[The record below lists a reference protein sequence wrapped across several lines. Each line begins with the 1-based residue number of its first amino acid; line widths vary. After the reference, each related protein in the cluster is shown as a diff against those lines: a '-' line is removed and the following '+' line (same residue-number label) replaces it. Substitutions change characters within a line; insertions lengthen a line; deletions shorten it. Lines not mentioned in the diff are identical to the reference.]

1 MLYRFLRKR
10 ISEFKLKEDNTMRIN
25 GFSGTNTQTGTM
37 VFDWK
42 DSSDKT
48 FKTLESLEIGY
59 ITDRTNPILLDFDLM
74 TLNPINDVQVKVIE
88 DMNLGVVFAGER
100 LSTKNSQNN
109 GHPAKIEIKGKNKKR
124 VVIKIPKIAK
134 ITNEKKD
141 SLDVSLS
148 FRENNSQVLIK
159 EFNKDK
165 GNESNNGMVSLKD
178 ILIQLYK
185 SNNRDPIAL
194 EEKGKESAMA
204 QIPMLE
210 KHMWMLSLT
219 AHITPLLGLLGTV
232 TGMIKAFQAVSI
244 HGTGDASV
252 LAKGI
257 SEALFTTA
265 GGLFVAIPATI
276 FYNYFNKKIDEKIND
291 MEKTSTELINYF
303 RR

>member
-1 MLYRFLRKR
+1 MKKWIVLFFIIIYTISFSKVYRADFIKINKTEDLIIGKTTRIDFEMDIIIPREDFEEKDFFYFSNGMGNQFLK
-10 ISEFKLKEDNTMRIN
+10 IINIDFKSFQYKKVGNKIYFKDNLKEKIVKELDLK
-25 GFSGTNTQTGTM
+25 FSGTM

-165 GNESNNGMVSLKD
+165 GNESNNGRVSLKD
-178 ILIQLYK
+178 ILI
-185 SNNRDPIAL
+185 D
-194 EEKGKESAMA
+194 GES
-204 QIPMLE
+204 E
-210 KHMWMLSLT
+210 
-219 AHITPLLGLLGTV
+219 
-232 TGMIKAFQAVSI
+232 
-244 HGTGDASV
+244 
-252 LAKGI
+252 
-257 SEALFTTA
+257 
-265 GGLFVAIPATI
+265 
-276 FYNYFNKKIDEKIND
+276 
-291 MEKTSTELINYF
+291 TSTKNKGTYEGNFIVRVEYEQ
-303 RR
+303 

>member
-1 MLYRFLRKR
+1 MKKWIVLFFIIIYTISFSKVYRADFIKINKTEDLIIGKTTRIDFEMDIIIPREDFEEKDFFYFSNGMGNQFLK
-10 ISEFKLKEDNTMRIN
+10 IINIDFKSFQYKKVGNKIYFKDNLKEKIVKELDLK
-25 GFSGTNTQTGTM
+25 FSGTM

-178 ILIQLYK
+178 ILI
-185 SNNRDPIAL
+185 D
-194 EEKGKESAMA
+194 GES
-204 QIPMLE
+204 E
-210 KHMWMLSLT
+210 
-219 AHITPLLGLLGTV
+219 
-232 TGMIKAFQAVSI
+232 
-244 HGTGDASV
+244 
-252 LAKGI
+252 
-257 SEALFTTA
+257 
-265 GGLFVAIPATI
+265 
-276 FYNYFNKKIDEKIND
+276 
-291 MEKTSTELINYF
+291 TSTKNKGTYEGNFIVRVEYEQ
-303 RR
+303 

>member
-1 MLYRFLRKR
+1 MKKWIVLFFIIIYTISFSKVYRADFIKINKTEDLIIGKTTRIDFEMDIIIPREDFEEKDFFYFSNGMGNQFLK
-10 ISEFKLKEDNTMRIN
+10 IINIDFKSFQYKKVGNKIYFKDNLKEKIVKELDLK
-25 GFSGTNTQTGTM
+25 FSGTM

-134 ITNEKKD
+134 ITNEKKE

-178 ILIQLYK
+178 ILI
-185 SNNRDPIAL
+185 D
-194 EEKGKESAMA
+194 GES
-204 QIPMLE
+204 E
-210 KHMWMLSLT
+210 
-219 AHITPLLGLLGTV
+219 
-232 TGMIKAFQAVSI
+232 
-244 HGTGDASV
+244 
-252 LAKGI
+252 
-257 SEALFTTA
+257 
-265 GGLFVAIPATI
+265 
-276 FYNYFNKKIDEKIND
+276 
-291 MEKTSTELINYF
+291 TSTKNKGTYEGNFIVRVEYEQ
-303 RR
+303 

>member
-1 MLYRFLRKR
+1 MKKWIVLFFIIIYTISFSKVYRADFIKINKTEDLIIGKTTRIDFEMDIIIPREDFEEKDFFYFSNGMGNQFLK
-10 ISEFKLKEDNTMRIN
+10 IINIDFKSFQYKKVGNKIYFKDNLKEKIVKELDLK
-25 GFSGTNTQTGTM
+25 FSGTM

-48 FKTLESLEIGY
+48 FKTLERLEIGY

-178 ILIQLYK
+178 ILI
-185 SNNRDPIAL
+185 D
-194 EEKGKESAMA
+194 GES
-204 QIPMLE
+204 E
-210 KHMWMLSLT
+210 
-219 AHITPLLGLLGTV
+219 
-232 TGMIKAFQAVSI
+232 
-244 HGTGDASV
+244 
-252 LAKGI
+252 
-257 SEALFTTA
+257 
-265 GGLFVAIPATI
+265 
-276 FYNYFNKKIDEKIND
+276 
-291 MEKTSTELINYF
+291 TSTKNKGTYEGNFIVRVEYEQ
-303 RR
+303 

>member
-1 MLYRFLRKR
+1 MKKWIVLFFIIIYTISFSKVYRADFIKINKTEDLIIGKTTRIDFEMDIIIPREDFEEKDFFYFSNGMGNQFLK
-10 ISEFKLKEDNTMRIN
+10 IINIDFKSFQYKKVGNKIYFKDNLKEKIVKELDLK
-25 GFSGTNTQTGTM
+25 FSGTM

-74 TLNPINDVQVKVIE
+74 TLDPINDVQVKVIE

-178 ILIQLYK
+178 ILI
-185 SNNRDPIAL
+185 D
-194 EEKGKESAMA
+194 GES
-204 QIPMLE
+204 E
-210 KHMWMLSLT
+210 
-219 AHITPLLGLLGTV
+219 
-232 TGMIKAFQAVSI
+232 
-244 HGTGDASV
+244 
-252 LAKGI
+252 
-257 SEALFTTA
+257 
-265 GGLFVAIPATI
+265 
-276 FYNYFNKKIDEKIND
+276 
-291 MEKTSTELINYF
+291 TSTKNKGTYEGNFIVRVEYEQ
-303 RR
+303 

>member
-1 MLYRFLRKR
+1 MKKWIVLFFIIIYTISFSKVYRADFIKINKTEDLIIGKTTRIDFEMDIIIPREDFEEKDFFYFSNGMGNQFLK
-10 ISEFKLKEDNTMRIN
+10 IINIDFKSFQYKKVGNKIYFKDNLKEKIVKELDLK
-25 GFSGTNTQTGTM
+25 FSGTM

-165 GNESNNGMVSLKD
+165 GNEPNNVMVSLKD
-178 ILIQLYK
+178 ILI
-185 SNNRDPIAL
+185 D
-194 EEKGKESAMA
+194 GES
-204 QIPMLE
+204 E
-210 KHMWMLSLT
+210 
-219 AHITPLLGLLGTV
+219 
-232 TGMIKAFQAVSI
+232 
-244 HGTGDASV
+244 
-252 LAKGI
+252 
-257 SEALFTTA
+257 
-265 GGLFVAIPATI
+265 
-276 FYNYFNKKIDEKIND
+276 
-291 MEKTSTELINYF
+291 TSTKNKGTYEGNFIVRVEYEQ
-303 RR
+303 

>member
-1 MLYRFLRKR
+1 MKKWIVLLFIIIYTISFSKVYRADFIKINKTEDLIIGKTTRIDFEMDIIIPREDFEEKDFFYFSNGMGNQFLK
-10 ISEFKLKEDNTMRIN
+10 IINIDFKSFQYKKVGNKIYFKDNLKEKIVKELDLK
-25 GFSGTNTQTGTM
+25 FSGTM

-178 ILIQLYK
+178 ILI
-185 SNNRDPIAL
+185 D
-194 EEKGKESAMA
+194 GES
-204 QIPMLE
+204 E
-210 KHMWMLSLT
+210 
-219 AHITPLLGLLGTV
+219 
-232 TGMIKAFQAVSI
+232 
-244 HGTGDASV
+244 
-252 LAKGI
+252 
-257 SEALFTTA
+257 
-265 GGLFVAIPATI
+265 
-276 FYNYFNKKIDEKIND
+276 
-291 MEKTSTELINYF
+291 TSTKNKGTYEGNFIVRVEYEQ
-303 RR
+303 

>member
-1 MLYRFLRKR
+1 MKKWIVLFFIIIYTISFSKVYRADFIKINKTEDLIIGKTTRIDFEMDIIIPREDFEEKDFFYFSNGMGNQFLK
-10 ISEFKLKEDNTMRIN
+10 IINIDFKSFQYKKVGNKIYFKDNLKEKIVKELDLK
-25 GFSGTNTQTGTM
+25 FSGTM

-59 ITDRTNPILLDFDLM
+59 ITDGTNPILLDFDLM

-178 ILIQLYK
+178 ILI
-185 SNNRDPIAL
+185 D
-194 EEKGKESAMA
+194 GES
-204 QIPMLE
+204 E
-210 KHMWMLSLT
+210 
-219 AHITPLLGLLGTV
+219 
-232 TGMIKAFQAVSI
+232 
-244 HGTGDASV
+244 
-252 LAKGI
+252 
-257 SEALFTTA
+257 
-265 GGLFVAIPATI
+265 
-276 FYNYFNKKIDEKIND
+276 
-291 MEKTSTELINYF
+291 TSTKNKGTYEGNFIVRVEYEQ
-303 RR
+303 

>member
-1 MLYRFLRKR
+1 MKKWIVLFFIIIYTISFSKVYRADFIKINKTEDLIIGKTTRIDFEMDIIIPREDFEEKDFFYFSNGMGNQFLKI
-10 ISEFKLKEDNTMRIN
+10 ISIDFKSFQYKKVGNKIYFKDNLKEKIVKELDLK
-25 GFSGTNTQTGTM
+25 FSGTM

-178 ILIQLYK
+178 ILI
-185 SNNRDPIAL
+185 D
-194 EEKGKESAMA
+194 GES
-204 QIPMLE
+204 E
-210 KHMWMLSLT
+210 
-219 AHITPLLGLLGTV
+219 
-232 TGMIKAFQAVSI
+232 
-244 HGTGDASV
+244 
-252 LAKGI
+252 
-257 SEALFTTA
+257 
-265 GGLFVAIPATI
+265 
-276 FYNYFNKKIDEKIND
+276 
-291 MEKTSTELINYF
+291 TSTKNKGTYEGNFIVRVEYEQ
-303 RR
+303 

>member
-1 MLYRFLRKR
+1 MKKWIVLFFIIIYTISFSKVYRADFIKINKTEDLIIGKTTRIDFEMDIIIPREDFEEKDFFYFSNGMGNQFLK
-10 ISEFKLKEDNTMRIN
+10 IINIDFKSFQYKKVGNKIYFKDNLKEKIVKELDLK
-25 GFSGTNTQTGTM
+25 FSGTM

-88 DMNLGVVFAGER
+88 DMNLGVVFTGER

-178 ILIQLYK
+178 ILI
-185 SNNRDPIAL
+185 D
-194 EEKGKESAMA
+194 GES
-204 QIPMLE
+204 E
-210 KHMWMLSLT
+210 
-219 AHITPLLGLLGTV
+219 
-232 TGMIKAFQAVSI
+232 
-244 HGTGDASV
+244 
-252 LAKGI
+252 
-257 SEALFTTA
+257 
-265 GGLFVAIPATI
+265 
-276 FYNYFNKKIDEKIND
+276 
-291 MEKTSTELINYF
+291 TSTKNKGTYEGNFIVRVEYEQ
-303 RR
+303 

>member
-1 MLYRFLRKR
+1 MKKWIVLFFIIIYTISFSKVYRADFIKINKTEDLIIGKTTRIDFEMDIIIPREDFEEKDFFYFSNGMGNQFLK
-10 ISEFKLKEDNTMRIN
+10 IINIDFKSFQYKKVGNKIYFKDNLKEKIVTELDLK
-25 GFSGTNTQTGTM
+25 FSGTM

-178 ILIQLYK
+178 ILI
-185 SNNRDPIAL
+185 D
-194 EEKGKESAMA
+194 GES
-204 QIPMLE
+204 E
-210 KHMWMLSLT
+210 
-219 AHITPLLGLLGTV
+219 
-232 TGMIKAFQAVSI
+232 
-244 HGTGDASV
+244 
-252 LAKGI
+252 
-257 SEALFTTA
+257 
-265 GGLFVAIPATI
+265 
-276 FYNYFNKKIDEKIND
+276 
-291 MEKTSTELINYF
+291 TSTKNKGTYEGNFIVRVEYEQ
-303 RR
+303 

>member
-1 MLYRFLRKR
+1 MKKWIVLFFIIIYTISFSKVYRADFIKINKTEDLIIGKTTRIDFEMDIIIPKEDFEEKDFFYFSNGMGNQFLK
-10 ISEFKLKEDNTMRIN
+10 IINIDFKSFQYKKVGNKIYFKDNLKEKIVKELDLK
-25 GFSGTNTQTGTM
+25 FSGTM

-178 ILIQLYK
+178 ILI
-185 SNNRDPIAL
+185 D
-194 EEKGKESAMA
+194 GES
-204 QIPMLE
+204 E
-210 KHMWMLSLT
+210 
-219 AHITPLLGLLGTV
+219 
-232 TGMIKAFQAVSI
+232 
-244 HGTGDASV
+244 
-252 LAKGI
+252 
-257 SEALFTTA
+257 
-265 GGLFVAIPATI
+265 
-276 FYNYFNKKIDEKIND
+276 
-291 MEKTSTELINYF
+291 TSTKNKGTYEGNFIVRVEYEQ
-303 RR
+303 

>member
-1 MLYRFLRKR
+1 MKKWIVLFFIIIYTISFSKVYRADFIKINKTEDLIIGKTTRIDFEMDIIIPREDFEEKDFFYFSNGMGNQFLK
-10 ISEFKLKEDNTMRIN
+10 IINIDFKSFQYKKVGNKIYFKDNLKEKIVKELDLK
-25 GFSGTNTQTGTM
+25 FSGTM

-178 ILIQLYK
+178 ILI
-185 SNNRDPIAL
+185 D
-194 EEKGKESAMA
+194 GES
-204 QIPMLE
+204 E
-210 KHMWMLSLT
+210 
-219 AHITPLLGLLGTV
+219 
-232 TGMIKAFQAVSI
+232 
-244 HGTGDASV
+244 
-252 LAKGI
+252 
-257 SEALFTTA
+257 
-265 GGLFVAIPATI
+265 
-276 FYNYFNKKIDEKIND
+276 
-291 MEKTSTELINYF
+291 TSTKNKGTYEGNFIVQVEYEQ
-303 RR
+303 

>member
-1 MLYRFLRKR
+1 MKKWIVLFFIIIYTISFSKVYRADFIKINKTEDLIIGKTTRIDFEMDIIIPREDFEEKDFFYFSNGMGNQFLK
-10 ISEFKLKEDNTMRIN
+10 IINIDFKSFQYKKVGNKIYFKDNLKEKVVKELDLK
-25 GFSGTNTQTGTM
+25 FSGTM

-178 ILIQLYK
+178 ILI
-185 SNNRDPIAL
+185 D
-194 EEKGKESAMA
+194 GES
-204 QIPMLE
+204 E
-210 KHMWMLSLT
+210 
-219 AHITPLLGLLGTV
+219 
-232 TGMIKAFQAVSI
+232 
-244 HGTGDASV
+244 
-252 LAKGI
+252 
-257 SEALFTTA
+257 
-265 GGLFVAIPATI
+265 
-276 FYNYFNKKIDEKIND
+276 
-291 MEKTSTELINYF
+291 TSTKNKGTYEENFIVRVEYEQ
-303 RR
+303 

>member
-1 MLYRFLRKR
+1 MKKWIVLFFIIIYTISFSKVYRADFIKINKTEDLIIGKTTRIDFEMDIIIPREDFEEKDFFYFSNGMGNQFLK
-10 ISEFKLKEDNTMRIN
+10 IINIDFKSFQYKKVGNKIYFKDNLKEKIVKELDLK
-25 GFSGTNTQTGTM
+25 FSGTM

-109 GHPAKIEIKGKNKKR
+109 GHSAKIEIKGKNKKR

-178 ILIQLYK
+178 ILI
-185 SNNRDPIAL
+185 D
-194 EEKGKESAMA
+194 GES
-204 QIPMLE
+204 E
-210 KHMWMLSLT
+210 
-219 AHITPLLGLLGTV
+219 
-232 TGMIKAFQAVSI
+232 
-244 HGTGDASV
+244 
-252 LAKGI
+252 
-257 SEALFTTA
+257 
-265 GGLFVAIPATI
+265 
-276 FYNYFNKKIDEKIND
+276 
-291 MEKTSTELINYF
+291 TSTKNKGTYEGNFIVRVEYEQ
-303 RR
+303 

>member
-1 MLYRFLRKR
+1 MKKWIVLFFIIIYTISFSKVYRADFIKINKTEDLIIEKTTRIDFEMDIIIPREDFEEKDFFYFSNGMGNQFLK
-10 ISEFKLKEDNTMRIN
+10 IINIDFKSFQYKKVGNKIYFKDNLKEKIVKELDLK
-25 GFSGTNTQTGTM
+25 FSGTM

-178 ILIQLYK
+178 ILI
-185 SNNRDPIAL
+185 D
-194 EEKGKESAMA
+194 GES
-204 QIPMLE
+204 E
-210 KHMWMLSLT
+210 
-219 AHITPLLGLLGTV
+219 
-232 TGMIKAFQAVSI
+232 
-244 HGTGDASV
+244 
-252 LAKGI
+252 
-257 SEALFTTA
+257 
-265 GGLFVAIPATI
+265 
-276 FYNYFNKKIDEKIND
+276 
-291 MEKTSTELINYF
+291 TSTKNKGTYEGNFIVRVEYEQ
-303 RR
+303 

>member
-1 MLYRFLRKR
+1 MKKWIVLFFIIIYTISFSKVYRADFIKINKTEDLIIGKTTRIDFEMDIIIPREDFEEKDFFYFSNEMGNQFLK
-10 ISEFKLKEDNTMRIN
+10 IINIDFKSFQYKKVGNKIYFKDNLKEKIVKELDLK
-25 GFSGTNTQTGTM
+25 FSGTM

-178 ILIQLYK
+178 ILI
-185 SNNRDPIAL
+185 D
-194 EEKGKESAMA
+194 GES
-204 QIPMLE
+204 E
-210 KHMWMLSLT
+210 
-219 AHITPLLGLLGTV
+219 
-232 TGMIKAFQAVSI
+232 
-244 HGTGDASV
+244 
-252 LAKGI
+252 
-257 SEALFTTA
+257 
-265 GGLFVAIPATI
+265 
-276 FYNYFNKKIDEKIND
+276 
-291 MEKTSTELINYF
+291 TSTKNKGTYEGNFIVRVEYEQ
-303 RR
+303 

>member
-1 MLYRFLRKR
+1 MKKWIVLFFIIIYTISFSKVYRADFIKINKTEDLIIGKTTRIDFEMDIIIPREDFEEKDFFYFSNGMGNQFLK
-10 ISEFKLKEDNTMRIN
+10 IINIDFKSFQYKKVGNKIYFKDNLKEKIVKELDLK
-25 GFSGTNTQTGTM
+25 FSGTM

-178 ILIQLYK
+178 ILI
-185 SNNRDPIAL
+185 D
-194 EEKGKESAMA
+194 GES
-204 QIPMLE
+204 E
-210 KHMWMLSLT
+210 
-219 AHITPLLGLLGTV
+219 
-232 TGMIKAFQAVSI
+232 
-244 HGTGDASV
+244 
-252 LAKGI
+252 
-257 SEALFTTA
+257 
-265 GGLFVAIPATI
+265 
-276 FYNYFNKKIDEKIND
+276 
-291 MEKTSTELINYF
+291 TSTKNKGTYEGKFIVRVEYEQ
-303 RR
+303 

>member
-1 MLYRFLRKR
+1 MKKWIVLFFIIIYTISFSKVYRADFIKINKTEDLIIGKTTRIDFEMDIIIPREDFEEKDFFYFSNGMGNQFLK
-10 ISEFKLKEDNTMRIN
+10 IINIDFKSFQYKKVGNKIYFKDNLKEKIVKELDLK
-25 GFSGTNTQTGTM
+25 FSGTM

-59 ITDRTNPILLDFDLM
+59 IIDRTNPILLDFDLM

-178 ILIQLYK
+178 ILI
-185 SNNRDPIAL
+185 D
-194 EEKGKESAMA
+194 GES
-204 QIPMLE
+204 E
-210 KHMWMLSLT
+210 
-219 AHITPLLGLLGTV
+219 
-232 TGMIKAFQAVSI
+232 
-244 HGTGDASV
+244 
-252 LAKGI
+252 
-257 SEALFTTA
+257 
-265 GGLFVAIPATI
+265 
-276 FYNYFNKKIDEKIND
+276 
-291 MEKTSTELINYF
+291 TSTKNKGTYEGNFIVRVEYEQ
-303 RR
+303 

>member
-1 MLYRFLRKR
+1 MKKWIVLFFIIIYTISFSKVYRADFIKINKTEDLIIGKTTRIDFEMDIIIPREDFEEKDFFYFSNGMGNQFLK
-10 ISEFKLKEDNTMRIN
+10 IINIDFKSFQYKKVGNKIYFKDNLKEKIVKELDLK
-25 GFSGTNTQTGTM
+25 FSGTM

-88 DMNLGVVFAGER
+88 AMNLGVVFAGER

-178 ILIQLYK
+178 ILI
-185 SNNRDPIAL
+185 D
-194 EEKGKESAMA
+194 GES
-204 QIPMLE
+204 E
-210 KHMWMLSLT
+210 
-219 AHITPLLGLLGTV
+219 
-232 TGMIKAFQAVSI
+232 
-244 HGTGDASV
+244 
-252 LAKGI
+252 
-257 SEALFTTA
+257 
-265 GGLFVAIPATI
+265 
-276 FYNYFNKKIDEKIND
+276 
-291 MEKTSTELINYF
+291 TSTKNKGTYEGNFIVRVEYEQ
-303 RR
+303 

>member
-1 MLYRFLRKR
+1 MKKWIVLFFIIIYTISFSKVYRADFIKINKTEDLIIGKTTRIDFEMDIIIPREDFEEKDFFYFSNGMGNQFLK
-10 ISEFKLKEDNTMRIN
+10 IINIDFKSFQYKKVGNKIYFKDNLKEKIVKELDLK
-25 GFSGTNTQTGTM
+25 FSGTM

-178 ILIQLYK
+178 ILI
-185 SNNRDPIAL
+185 D
-194 EEKGKESAMA
+194 GES
-204 QIPMLE
+204 E
-210 KHMWMLSLT
+210 
-219 AHITPLLGLLGTV
+219 
-232 TGMIKAFQAVSI
+232 
-244 HGTGDASV
+244 
-252 LAKGI
+252 
-257 SEALFTTA
+257 
-265 GGLFVAIPATI
+265 
-276 FYNYFNKKIDEKIND
+276 
-291 MEKTSTELINYF
+291 TSTKNKGTYEGIL
-303 RR
+303 

>member
-1 MLYRFLRKR
+1 MKKWIVLFFIIIYTISFSKVYRADFIKINKTEDLIIGKTTRIDFEMDIIIPREDFEEKDFFYFSNGMGNQFLK
-10 ISEFKLKEDNTMRIN
+10 IINIDFKSFQYKKVGNKIYFKDNLKEKIVKELDLK
-25 GFSGTNTQTGTM
+25 FSGTM

-109 GHPAKIEIKGKNKKR
+109 GHPAKIEIKGKNKKI

-178 ILIQLYK
+178 ILI
-185 SNNRDPIAL
+185 D
-194 EEKGKESAMA
+194 GES
-204 QIPMLE
+204 E
-210 KHMWMLSLT
+210 
-219 AHITPLLGLLGTV
+219 
-232 TGMIKAFQAVSI
+232 
-244 HGTGDASV
+244 
-252 LAKGI
+252 
-257 SEALFTTA
+257 
-265 GGLFVAIPATI
+265 
-276 FYNYFNKKIDEKIND
+276 
-291 MEKTSTELINYF
+291 TSTKNKGTYEGNFIVRVEYEQ
-303 RR
+303 

>member
-1 MLYRFLRKR
+1 MKKWIVLFFIIIYTISFSEVYRADFIKINKTEDLIIGKTTRIDFEMDIIIPREDFEEKDFFYFSNGMGNQFLK
-10 ISEFKLKEDNTMRIN
+10 IINIDFKSFQYKKVGNKIYFKDNLKEKIVKELDLK
-25 GFSGTNTQTGTM
+25 FSGTM

-178 ILIQLYK
+178 ILI
-185 SNNRDPIAL
+185 D
-194 EEKGKESAMA
+194 GES
-204 QIPMLE
+204 E
-210 KHMWMLSLT
+210 
-219 AHITPLLGLLGTV
+219 
-232 TGMIKAFQAVSI
+232 
-244 HGTGDASV
+244 
-252 LAKGI
+252 
-257 SEALFTTA
+257 
-265 GGLFVAIPATI
+265 
-276 FYNYFNKKIDEKIND
+276 
-291 MEKTSTELINYF
+291 TSTKNKGTYEGNFIVRVEYEQ
-303 RR
+303 

>member
-1 MLYRFLRKR
+1 MKKWIVLFFIIIYTISFSKVYRADFIKINKTEDLIIGKTTRIDFEMDIIIPREDFEEKDFFYFSNGMGNQFLK
-10 ISEFKLKEDNTMRIN
+10 IINIDFKSFQYKKVGNKIYFKDNLKEKIVKELDLK
-25 GFSGTNTQTGTM
+25 FSGTM

-88 DMNLGVVFAGER
+88 DMNLEVVFAGER

-178 ILIQLYK
+178 ILI
-185 SNNRDPIAL
+185 D
-194 EEKGKESAMA
+194 GES
-204 QIPMLE
+204 E
-210 KHMWMLSLT
+210 
-219 AHITPLLGLLGTV
+219 
-232 TGMIKAFQAVSI
+232 
-244 HGTGDASV
+244 
-252 LAKGI
+252 
-257 SEALFTTA
+257 
-265 GGLFVAIPATI
+265 
-276 FYNYFNKKIDEKIND
+276 
-291 MEKTSTELINYF
+291 TSTKNKGTYEGNFIVRVEYEQ
-303 RR
+303 

>member
-1 MLYRFLRKR
+1 MKKWIVLFFIIIYTLSFSKVYRADFIKINKTEDLIIGKTTRIDFEMDIIIPREDFEEKDFFYFSNGMGNQFLK
-10 ISEFKLKEDNTMRIN
+10 IINIDFKSFQYKKVGNKIYFKDNLKEKIVKELDLK
-25 GFSGTNTQTGTM
+25 FSGTM

-178 ILIQLYK
+178 ILI
-185 SNNRDPIAL
+185 D
-194 EEKGKESAMA
+194 GES
-204 QIPMLE
+204 E
-210 KHMWMLSLT
+210 
-219 AHITPLLGLLGTV
+219 
-232 TGMIKAFQAVSI
+232 
-244 HGTGDASV
+244 
-252 LAKGI
+252 
-257 SEALFTTA
+257 
-265 GGLFVAIPATI
+265 
-276 FYNYFNKKIDEKIND
+276 
-291 MEKTSTELINYF
+291 TSTKNKGTYEGNFIVRVEYEQ
-303 RR
+303 

>member
-1 MLYRFLRKR
+1 MKKWIVLFFIIIYTISFSKVYRADFIKINKTEDLIIGKTTRIDFEMDIIIPREDFEEKDFFYFSNGMGNQFLK
-10 ISEFKLKEDNTMRIN
+10 IINIDFKSFQYKKVGNKIYFKDNLKEKIVKELDLK
-25 GFSGTNTQTGTM
+25 FSGTM

-165 GNESNNGMVSLKD
+165 GNESNNGVVSLKD
-178 ILIQLYK
+178 ILI
-185 SNNRDPIAL
+185 D
-194 EEKGKESAMA
+194 GES
-204 QIPMLE
+204 E
-210 KHMWMLSLT
+210 
-219 AHITPLLGLLGTV
+219 
-232 TGMIKAFQAVSI
+232 
-244 HGTGDASV
+244 
-252 LAKGI
+252 
-257 SEALFTTA
+257 
-265 GGLFVAIPATI
+265 
-276 FYNYFNKKIDEKIND
+276 
-291 MEKTSTELINYF
+291 TSTKNKGTYEGNFIVRVEYEQ
-303 RR
+303 

>member
-1 MLYRFLRKR
+1 MKKWIVLFFIIIYTISFSKVYRADFIKINKTEDLIIGKTTRIDFEMDIIIPREDFEEKDFFYFSNGMGNQFLKL
-10 ISEFKLKEDNTMRIN
+10 INIDFKSFQYKKVGNKIYFKDNLKEKIVKELDLK
-25 GFSGTNTQTGTM
+25 FSGTM

-178 ILIQLYK
+178 ILI
-185 SNNRDPIAL
+185 D
-194 EEKGKESAMA
+194 GES
-204 QIPMLE
+204 E
-210 KHMWMLSLT
+210 
-219 AHITPLLGLLGTV
+219 
-232 TGMIKAFQAVSI
+232 
-244 HGTGDASV
+244 
-252 LAKGI
+252 
-257 SEALFTTA
+257 
-265 GGLFVAIPATI
+265 
-276 FYNYFNKKIDEKIND
+276 
-291 MEKTSTELINYF
+291 TSTKNKGTYEGNFIVRVEYEQ
-303 RR
+303 

>member
-1 MLYRFLRKR
+1 MKKWIVLFFIIIYTISFSKVYRADFIKINKTEDLIIGKTTRIDFEMDIIIPREDFEEKDFFYFSNGMGNQFLK
-10 ISEFKLKEDNTMRIN
+10 IINIDFKSFQYKNVGNKIYFKDNLKEKIVKELDLK
-25 GFSGTNTQTGTM
+25 FSGTM

-178 ILIQLYK
+178 ILI
-185 SNNRDPIAL
+185 D
-194 EEKGKESAMA
+194 GES
-204 QIPMLE
+204 E
-210 KHMWMLSLT
+210 
-219 AHITPLLGLLGTV
+219 
-232 TGMIKAFQAVSI
+232 
-244 HGTGDASV
+244 
-252 LAKGI
+252 
-257 SEALFTTA
+257 
-265 GGLFVAIPATI
+265 
-276 FYNYFNKKIDEKIND
+276 
-291 MEKTSTELINYF
+291 TSTKNKGTYEGNFIVRVEYEQ
-303 RR
+303 

>member
-1 MLYRFLRKR
+1 MKKWIVLFFIIIYTISFSKVYRADFIKINKTEDLIIGKTTRIDFEMDIIIPREDFEEKDFFYFSNGMGNQFLK
-10 ISEFKLKEDNTMRIN
+10 IINIDFKSFQYKKVGNKIYFKDNLKEKIVKELDLK
-25 GFSGTNTQTGTM
+25 FSGTM

-178 ILIQLYK
+178 ILI
-185 SNNRDPIAL
+185 D
-194 EEKGKESAMA
+194 GES
-204 QIPMLE
+204 E
-210 KHMWMLSLT
+210 
-219 AHITPLLGLLGTV
+219 
-232 TGMIKAFQAVSI
+232 
-244 HGTGDASV
+244 
-252 LAKGI
+252 
-257 SEALFTTA
+257 
-265 GGLFVAIPATI
+265 
-276 FYNYFNKKIDEKIND
+276 
-291 MEKTSTELINYF
+291 TSTKNKGTYEGNFIVRLEYEQ
-303 RR
+303 

>member
-1 MLYRFLRKR
+1 MKKWIVLFFIIIYTISFSKVYRADFIKINKTEDLIIGKTTRIDFEMDIIIPREDFEEKDFFYFSNGMGNQFLK
-10 ISEFKLKEDNTMRIN
+10 IINIDFKSFQYKKVGNKIYFKDNLKEKMVKELDLK
-25 GFSGTNTQTGTM
+25 FSGTM

-178 ILIQLYK
+178 ILI
-185 SNNRDPIAL
+185 D
-194 EEKGKESAMA
+194 GES
-204 QIPMLE
+204 E
-210 KHMWMLSLT
+210 
-219 AHITPLLGLLGTV
+219 
-232 TGMIKAFQAVSI
+232 
-244 HGTGDASV
+244 
-252 LAKGI
+252 
-257 SEALFTTA
+257 
-265 GGLFVAIPATI
+265 
-276 FYNYFNKKIDEKIND
+276 
-291 MEKTSTELINYF
+291 TSTKNKGTYEGNFIVRVEYEQ
-303 RR
+303 

>member
-1 MLYRFLRKR
+1 MKKWIVLFFIIIYTISFSKVYRADFIKINKTEDLIIGKTTRIDFEMDIIIPREDFEEKDFFYFSNGMGNQFLK
-10 ISEFKLKEDNTMRIN
+10 IINIDFKSFQYKKVGNKIYFKDNLKEKVVKELDLK
-25 GFSGTNTQTGTM
+25 FSGTM

-178 ILIQLYK
+178 ILI
-185 SNNRDPIAL
+185 D
-194 EEKGKESAMA
+194 GES
-204 QIPMLE
+204 E
-210 KHMWMLSLT
+210 
-219 AHITPLLGLLGTV
+219 
-232 TGMIKAFQAVSI
+232 
-244 HGTGDASV
+244 
-252 LAKGI
+252 
-257 SEALFTTA
+257 
-265 GGLFVAIPATI
+265 
-276 FYNYFNKKIDEKIND
+276 
-291 MEKTSTELINYF
+291 TSTKNKGTYEGNFIVRVEYEQ
-303 RR
+303 

>member
-1 MLYRFLRKR
+1 MKKWIVLFFIIIYTISFSKVYRADFIKINKTEDLIIGKTTRIDFEMDIIIPREDFEEKDFFYFSNGMGNQFLK
-10 ISEFKLKEDNTMRIN
+10 IINIDFKSFQYKKVGNKIYFKDNLKEKIVKELDLK
-25 GFSGTNTQTGTM
+25 FSGIM

-178 ILIQLYK
+178 ILI
-185 SNNRDPIAL
+185 D
-194 EEKGKESAMA
+194 GES
-204 QIPMLE
+204 E
-210 KHMWMLSLT
+210 
-219 AHITPLLGLLGTV
+219 
-232 TGMIKAFQAVSI
+232 
-244 HGTGDASV
+244 
-252 LAKGI
+252 
-257 SEALFTTA
+257 
-265 GGLFVAIPATI
+265 
-276 FYNYFNKKIDEKIND
+276 
-291 MEKTSTELINYF
+291 TSTKNKGTYEGNFIVRVEYEQ
-303 RR
+303 

>member
-1 MLYRFLRKR
+1 MKKWIVLFFIIIYTISFSKVYRADFIKINKTEDLIIGKTTRIDFEMDIIIPREDFEEKDFFYFSNGMGNQFLK
-10 ISEFKLKEDNTMRIN
+10 IINIDFKSFQYKKVGNKIYFKDNLKEKIVKELDLK
-25 GFSGTNTQTGTM
+25 FSGTM

-178 ILIQLYK
+178 ILI
-185 SNNRDPIAL
+185 D
-194 EEKGKESAMA
+194 GES
-204 QIPMLE
+204 E
-210 KHMWMLSLT
+210 
-219 AHITPLLGLLGTV
+219 
-232 TGMIKAFQAVSI
+232 
-244 HGTGDASV
+244 
-252 LAKGI
+252 
-257 SEALFTTA
+257 
-265 GGLFVAIPATI
+265 
-276 FYNYFNKKIDEKIND
+276 
-291 MEKTSTELINYF
+291 TSTKNKGTYEGNFIVRVENEQ
-303 RR
+303 

>member
-1 MLYRFLRKR
+1 MKKWIVLFFIIIYTISFSKVYRADFIKINKTEELIKGKTTRIDFEMDIIIPREDFEEKDFFYSSNGMGNQFLK
-10 ISEFKLKEDNTMRIN
+10 IINIDFKSFQYKKVGNKIYFKDNLKEKIVKELDLK
-25 GFSGTNTQTGTM
+25 FSGTM

-178 ILIQLYK
+178 ILI
-185 SNNRDPIAL
+185 D
-194 EEKGKESAMA
+194 GES
-204 QIPMLE
+204 E
-210 KHMWMLSLT
+210 
-219 AHITPLLGLLGTV
+219 
-232 TGMIKAFQAVSI
+232 
-244 HGTGDASV
+244 
-252 LAKGI
+252 
-257 SEALFTTA
+257 
-265 GGLFVAIPATI
+265 
-276 FYNYFNKKIDEKIND
+276 
-291 MEKTSTELINYF
+291 TSTKNKGTYEGNFIVRVEYEQ
-303 RR
+303 

>member
-1 MLYRFLRKR
+1 MKKWIVLFFIIIYTISFSKVYRADFIKINKTEDLIIGKTTRIDFEMDIIIPREDFEEKDFFYFSNGMGNQFLK
-10 ISEFKLKEDNTMRIN
+10 IINIDFKSFQYKKVENKIYFKDNLKEKIVKELDLK
-25 GFSGTNTQTGTM
+25 FSGTM

-178 ILIQLYK
+178 ILI
-185 SNNRDPIAL
+185 D
-194 EEKGKESAMA
+194 GES
-204 QIPMLE
+204 E
-210 KHMWMLSLT
+210 
-219 AHITPLLGLLGTV
+219 
-232 TGMIKAFQAVSI
+232 
-244 HGTGDASV
+244 
-252 LAKGI
+252 
-257 SEALFTTA
+257 
-265 GGLFVAIPATI
+265 
-276 FYNYFNKKIDEKIND
+276 
-291 MEKTSTELINYF
+291 TSTKNKGTYEGNFIVRVEYEQ
-303 RR
+303 

>member
-1 MLYRFLRKR
+1 MKKWIVLFFIIIYTISFSKVYRADFIKINKTEDLIIGKTTRIDFEMDIIIPREDFEEKDFFYFSNGMGNKFLK
-10 ISEFKLKEDNTMRIN
+10 IINIDFKSFQYKKVGNKIYFKDNLKEKIVKELDLK
-25 GFSGTNTQTGTM
+25 FSGTM

-178 ILIQLYK
+178 ILI
-185 SNNRDPIAL
+185 D
-194 EEKGKESAMA
+194 GES
-204 QIPMLE
+204 E
-210 KHMWMLSLT
+210 
-219 AHITPLLGLLGTV
+219 
-232 TGMIKAFQAVSI
+232 
-244 HGTGDASV
+244 
-252 LAKGI
+252 
-257 SEALFTTA
+257 
-265 GGLFVAIPATI
+265 
-276 FYNYFNKKIDEKIND
+276 
-291 MEKTSTELINYF
+291 TSTKNKGTYEGNFIVRVEYEQ
-303 RR
+303 

>member
-1 MLYRFLRKR
+1 MKKWIVLFFIIIYTISFSKVYRADFIKINKTEDLIIGKTTRIDFEMDIIIPREDFEEKDFFYFSNGMGNQFLK
-10 ISEFKLKEDNTMRIN
+10 IINIDFKSFQYKKVGNKIYFKDNLKEKIVKELDLK
-25 GFSGTNTQTGTM
+25 FSGTM

-100 LSTKNSQNN
+100 LSTKNSQND

-178 ILIQLYK
+178 ILI
-185 SNNRDPIAL
+185 D
-194 EEKGKESAMA
+194 GES
-204 QIPMLE
+204 E
-210 KHMWMLSLT
+210 
-219 AHITPLLGLLGTV
+219 
-232 TGMIKAFQAVSI
+232 
-244 HGTGDASV
+244 
-252 LAKGI
+252 
-257 SEALFTTA
+257 
-265 GGLFVAIPATI
+265 
-276 FYNYFNKKIDEKIND
+276 
-291 MEKTSTELINYF
+291 TSTKNKGTYEGNFIVRVEYEQ
-303 RR
+303 